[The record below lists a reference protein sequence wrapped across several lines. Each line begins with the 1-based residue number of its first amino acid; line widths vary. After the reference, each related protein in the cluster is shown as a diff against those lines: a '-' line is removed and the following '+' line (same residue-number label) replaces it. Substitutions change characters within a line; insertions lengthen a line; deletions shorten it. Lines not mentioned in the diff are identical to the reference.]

1 MKRGIKKKDH
11 EKLDDAN
18 IQQVK
23 DLLEG
28 PAPITKK
35 AACEILNIANN
46 SSRLSRIIEEYDD
59 RKARRKSNF
68 AKNRGKPLEAFEV
81 KKIVAWYLEGY
92 SPAELSEMLYR
103 PVTKVK
109 ETLERYSVP
118 NRPKGEEGLKVSL
131 LPQKSIRPSFE
142 VGDMVWSAKHHC
154 VVEII
159 KHCGKTKDGV
169 SDVYHVYVFEKTESR
184 KRGGFYD
191 HHRGEDLGSLD
202 YLKEYISLEKITL

>member
-11 EKLDDAN
+11 ERLDDVN
-18 IQQVK
+18 IQRVK

-68 AKNRGKPLEAFEV
+68 AKNRGKPLDAYEV
-81 KKIVAWYLEGY
+81 KKIISWYLEGH

-103 PVTKVK
+103 PVAKVK
-109 ETLERYSVP
+109 ETLEKYAVP
-118 NRPKGEEGLKVSL
+118 NRPKGEEAHKVSL
-131 LPQKSIRPSFE
+131 LPQKAIRSSFQ

-159 KHCGKTKDGV
+159 KYSGKAKDGV
-169 SDVYHVYVFEKTESR
+169 SDIYHVYVFEKTESN